1 MPPGADRYPEVA
13 DRERRRFLT
22 EVARENCATGWQLRA
37 GDAANFAIGQGD
49 VLATPLQMAVLYGAI
64 ADGGT
69 VRTPR
74 VGAALVDPVSG
85 ERTALDPGPTHR
97 APLSAA
103 TDRYLRSALRRV
115 VTSGTAAA
123 AFAGM
128 PADWPVAGKTGT
140 GEVVGK
146 RDTSWFVSYAPAT
159 RPRWVVA
166 AVVAQGGP
174 GGSTAAPVT
183 ARCTSPCAGWAERH
197 EPQRPDR
204 LTGMLTSTS
213 WCSVLVWWYVAAI
226 RASQLG
232 KKVAVVEKKYWGGV
246 CLNVGCIPSKALIKN
261 AELAHT
267 LQHEKELY
275 GIEGEATMKYGATH
289 ARSRKVSAGIV
300 KGVHFL
306 MKKNKIE
313 EVDGWGTLTSATS
326 MDVALNDGSTRQ
338 LTFDHLI
345 IAAGAV
351 TRMLPGVEV
360 SQNVVTYEEQIL
372 DENLPGSIVI
382 AGSGA
387 IGVEFAYV
395 MKNFGVDVTI
405 VEFLDRMVPTE
416 DEEISKEL
424 LKHYKKLGVKVM
436 LSTKVE
442 GVEDTGSG
450 VRVTVSPAAGGDQ
463 QVLEADKFMS
473 AIGFAPRTEGYGLE
487 ATGVQL
493 TERGAIAIDEYGR
506 TNVENVYAIGD
517 CTAKLMLAHVAE
529 AQGVV
534 AAEHLSGAE
543 TMPVEYDF
551 IPRATYCHPQI
562 GSFGYSE
569 AQAKEKGYDVKTAK
583 FPFSANGKAMGLG
596 DAVGFVKVVADAE
609 HNEIIGAHMIGP
621 DVTELLPVLTLAQKW
636 DLTADE
642 VSRNV
647 FAHPTLSEAV
657 KEAVEGI
664 AGHMINL

>member
-1 MPPGADRYPEVA
+1 MADFDVVVLGA
-13 DRERRRFLT
+13 
-22 EVARENCATGWQLRA
+22 
-37 GDAANFAIGQGD
+37 
-49 VLATPLQMAVLYGAI
+49 
-64 ADGGT
+64 
-69 VRTPR
+69 
-74 VGAALVDPVSG
+74 
-85 ERTALDPGPTHR
+85 
-97 APLSAA
+97 
-103 TDRYLRSALRRV
+103 
-115 VTSGTAAA
+115 
-123 AFAGM
+123 
-128 PADWPVAGKTGT
+128 
-140 GEVVGK
+140 
-146 RDTSWFVSYAPAT
+146 
-159 RPRWVVA
+159 
-166 AVVAQGGP
+166 GP
-174 GGSTAAPVT
+174 GG
-183 ARCTSPCAGWAERH
+183 
-197 EPQRPDR
+197 
-204 LTGMLTSTS
+204 
-213 WCSVLVWWYVAAI
+213 YVAAI
-226 RASQLG
+226 RAAQLG

-267 LQHEKELY
+267 LQHDKELY
-275 GIEGEATMKYGATH
+275 GIEGEATMKYGVTH

-313 EVDGWGTLTSATS
+313 EIDGWGTLTSATS
-326 MDVALNDGSTRQ
+326 MDVELNDGGSRS

-345 IAAGAV
+345 LATGAV

-372 DENLPGSIVI
+372 DENLPGSLVI

-387 IGVEFAYV
+387 IGVEFAYI
-395 MKNFGVDVTI
+395 MSNFGVDVTI

-436 LSTKVE
+436 LGTKVE
-442 GVEDTGSG
+442 SVEDTGSG
-450 VRVTVSPAAGGDQ
+450 VKVTVSKDGDE
-463 QVLEADKFMS
+463 QVLEADKLLS
-473 AIGFAPRTEGYGLE
+473 AIGFAPRVEGFGLE
-487 ATGVQL
+487 AAGVQL
-493 TERGAIAIDEYGR
+493 TERGAVAADEYGR

-534 AAEHLSGAE
+534 AAEHLAGAD
-543 TMPVEYDF
+543 TMPVEIDF

-569 AQAKEKGYDVKTAK
+569 AQAKERGYDVKTAK

-596 DAVGFVKVVADAE
+596 DGVGFVKIVADAE